1 MKILQ
6 DLLKSIVFVILHIF
20 VFWYLIE
27 LAVEILTN
35 IIRNQS
41 KQILDNYQSLLIE
54 HVKYLIALDNDE
66 SMNQTVKKRIKE

>member
-54 HVKYLIALDNDE
+54 HVKYLIVFDTDE
-66 SMNQTVKKRIKE
+66 SIN

>member
-54 HVKYLIALDNDE
+54 HVKYLSVFDIDE
-66 SMNQTVKKRIKE
+66 SIN

>member
-41 KQILDNYQSLLIE
+41 KQILDNFQYLLIE
-54 HVKYLIALDNDE
+54 HVKYLIVFDIDE
-66 SMNQTVKKRIKE
+66 SIN

>member
-41 KQILDNYQSLLIE
+41 KQILDNFQSLLIE
-54 HVKYLIALDNDE
+54 HVKYLIVFDIHE
-66 SMNQTVKKRIKE
+66 SIN

>member
-20 VFWYLIE
+20 VFWHLIE

-54 HVKYLIALDNDE
+54 HVKYLIVFDIDE
-66 SMNQTVKKRIKE
+66 SIN

>member
-35 IIRNQS
+35 IIRNKS

-54 HVKYLIALDNDE
+54 HVKYLIVFDIDE
-66 SMNQTVKKRIKE
+66 SIN

>member
-27 LAVEILTN
+27 LAVEIMTN

-54 HVKYLIALDNDE
+54 HVKYLIVFDIDE
-66 SMNQTVKKRIKE
+66 SIN

>member
-41 KQILDNYQSLLIE
+41 KQILDNFQSLLIE
-54 HVKYLIALDNDE
+54 HVKYLIVFDIDE
-66 SMNQTVKKRIKE
+66 SIN

>member
-54 HVKYLIALDNDE
+54 HVKYLIVFDIDE
-66 SMNQTVKKRIKE
+66 SIN

>member
-41 KQILDNYQSLLIE
+41 KQILENFQSLLIE
-54 HVKYLIALDNDE
+54 HVKYLIVFDIDE
-66 SMNQTVKKRIKE
+66 SIN